1 MPTINILP
9 LKKNTKPVI
18 MHFHDEAYSYS
29 KIQSVVLDKF
39 DDIDVKTRNID
50 DHEDSFAMYNVLV
63 VPTVIFIK
71 EQEEKARWTTI
82 VSYEDIRDTIDPYL

>member
-1 MPTINILP
+1 MPSINIRRP
-9 LKKNTKPVI
+9 TTNTESVI
-18 MHFHDEAYSYS
+18 MHFHSEASPYS

-50 DHEDSFAMYNVLV
+50 DHEDSFAMYNISV

-71 EQEEKARWTTI
+71 EQDEKARWTTV

>member
-1 MPTINILP
+1 
-9 LKKNTKPVI
+9 
-18 MHFHDEAYSYS
+18 MHFHSEASPYS
-29 KIQSVVLDKF
+29 KIQSVVLDKV

-50 DHEDSFAMYNVLV
+50 DHENSFAMYDVSV

-71 EQEEKARWTTI
+71 EQEEKARWTTV

>member
-1 MPTINILP
+1 MPSINIISTT
-9 LKKNTKPVI
+9 NTDPVI
-18 MHFHDEAYSYS
+18 IHFHSEASPYS

-50 DHEDSFAMYNVLV
+50 DHEDSFAMYDVSV

-71 EQEEKARWTTI
+71 EQDEKARWTTV
-82 VSYEDIRDTIDPYL
+82 VSYEDMRDTIDPYL

>member
-1 MPTINILP
+1 MPSINIVSP
-9 LKKNTKPVI
+9 TTNTEPVI
-18 MHFHDEAYSYS
+18 MHFHSEASPHS

-39 DDIDVKTRNID
+39 DKINVKTRNID
-50 DHEDSFAMYNVLV
+50 DHEDSFAMYNVSV

-71 EQEEKARWTTI
+71 EQDEKARWTTV

>member
-1 MPTINILP
+1 MPSINIRSPTANAEPTII
-9 LKKNTKPVI
+9 
-18 MHFHDEAYSYS
+18 HFHSEESPYS
-29 KIQSVVLDKF
+29 KIQSVVLDKV
-39 DDIDVKTRNID
+39 DDVEVKTRNID

-71 EQEEKARWTTI
+71 EEKEQARWTTV

>member
-1 MPTINILP
+1 MPSINIRSP
-9 LKKNTKPVI
+9 TENTGIVI
-18 MHFHDEAYSYS
+18 MHFHSQESPYS

-50 DHEDSFAMYNVLV
+50 DHEDSFHIYNVST

-71 EQEEKARWTTI
+71 EQDEKARWTTV
-82 VSYEDIRDTIDPYL
+82 VSYEKMRDTIDLYL

>member
-1 MPTINILP
+1 MRSINIWTP
-9 LKKNTKPVI
+9 RENTEPVI
-18 MHFHDEAYSYS
+18 MHFHSEASPYS

-50 DHEDSFAMYNVLV
+50 DHEDSFAMYDVSV

-71 EQEEKARWTTI
+71 EQDEKARWTTV
-82 VSYEDIRDTIDPYL
+82 VSYEDIRDTINPYL

>member
-1 MPTINILP
+1 MPSINIRSTTT
-9 LKKNTKPVI
+9 NTEPVI
-18 MHFHDEAYSYS
+18 MHFHSEASPYS
-29 KIQSVVLDKF
+29 KIQSVVLDKV

-50 DHEDSFAMYNVLV
+50 DHENSFAMYDVSV

-71 EQEEKARWTTI
+71 EQEEKARWTTV

>member
-1 MPTINILP
+1 MPGINIISTTT
-9 LKKNTKPVI
+9 NTDPVI
-18 MHFHDEAYSYS
+18 MHFHSEASPYS

-50 DHEDSFAMYNVLV
+50 DHEDSFVMYDVSV

-71 EQEEKARWTTI
+71 KQDEKARWTTV
-82 VSYEDIRDTIDPYL
+82 VSYEDIRNTIDAYL